1 MSLSAYRAL
10 ASESRVRI
18 LHLLQERGAPLGVD
32 EVAASVGLHVN
43 TVREHLDHLVATEF
57 VGRRSEVRSTRG
69 RPRILYRALPRSAG
83 ASMDARARE
92 HLLGLLLAGYGRTV
106 DSPAELAEASGR
118 QWADDLAAAAA
129 DAAGSTHGAA
139 EPAVPRQGP
148 TPPEWAQMA
157 ALEQH
162 FEELGFEPEADL
174 GADQVHLRRCPV
186 RDLACART
194 EIVCSVHLGLARGV
208 LANVDGPLE
217 ADRLEPFVDHDH
229 CVLHLTRNG
238 RSAVPVAAS

>member
-32 EVAASVGLHVN
+32 EVATAVGLHVN

-92 HLLGLLLAGYGRTV
+92 HLLGLLLAGYGQPV
-106 DSPAELAEASGR
+106 ESPAELAEASGR

-129 DAAGSTHGAA
+129 DAATGPTT
-139 EPAVPRQGP
+139 PRP
-148 TPPEWAQMA
+148 DTTPPEWAQMA

-162 FEELGFEPEADL
+162 FEELGFEPDADL

-208 LANVDGPLE
+208 LANVEGPLQ

-229 CVLHLTRNG
+229 CVLHLTRTG
-238 RSAVPVAAS
+238 GSAVPVPAS